1 MLWERGL
8 PVYAHSWTVHVAS
21 QRLACDCVEYQGFAN
36 QSALATRA
44 CRAGQI
50 IARAWVVTM
59 PYLSMAVLEMVA

>member
-1 MLWERGL
+1 M
-8 PVYAHSWTVHVAS
+8 AS

-59 PYLSMAVLEMVA
+59 PYLFMAVLEMVA